1 MYTEEDHL
9 KGVNNNIKEL
19 YHMLKARIIDLG
31 NDIQIKSNKRYIAF
45 RRNYNFVAV
54 KTRRSM
60 LKLTLNLKK
69 SELNDPLNKAR
80 EIESILSEVRIKE
93 PNDIPYVLQF
103 IQQSYEKSMTR

>member
-1 MYTEEDHL
+1 
-9 KGVNNNIKEL
+9 
-19 YHMLKARIIDLG
+19 
-31 NDIQIKSNKRYIAF
+31 
-45 RRNYNFVAV
+45 
-54 KTRRSM
+54 M